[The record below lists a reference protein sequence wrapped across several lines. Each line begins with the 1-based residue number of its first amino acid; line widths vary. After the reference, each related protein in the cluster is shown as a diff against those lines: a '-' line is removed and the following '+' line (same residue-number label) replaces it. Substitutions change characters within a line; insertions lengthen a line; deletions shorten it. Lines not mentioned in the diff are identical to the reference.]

1 MLLGAHLLMSCCL
14 LASTIPE
21 TDSLSFVA
29 GGSLSSLST
38 EGQPPHDGC
47 NAAGA
52 TQNTGVGGG
61 GGRGL
66 GAKGPRLKT
75 LLNVLL
81 HTIDVRSLP
90 LG

>member
-1 MLLGAHLLMSCCL
+1 MIYCL

-21 TDSLSFVA
+21 TDSLSYVA

-38 EGQPPHDGC
+38 EGQPPDYGC

-52 TQNTGVGGG
+52 TQNTRVRGGG
-61 GGRGL
+61 DMGL

-75 LLNVLL
+75 LLKVLL

-90 LG
+90 LS